1 MAQIEIQSGP
11 DAGKVL
17 DLLPGS
23 FTFGRAKTNDQV
35 LALDSVSGRHLELQ
49 ILESGE
55 VRFKDLGSTNGTWA
69 GGVQV
74 QEGEWFPGSEL
85 RLGQC
90 ALRLLDASG
99 GAGAAKATSAEDAA
113 DEDVHRRAREAAMS
127 GKRKGGPLQLAL
139 AVVLL
144 LGAGGAAWWTF
155 GRGDGEVENTRT
167 GTPGAAGASVTLDA
181 IEGYGD
187 FADADVW
194 VLGKEVTLEGGSARN
209 RSGRNLLK
217 LNRNFPMDGGA
228 LQVSASVQGM
238 SVRPLVSW
246 GTGAEEEGATGTW
259 EAGDLA
265 AGSSTLPLPKEAAWF
280 QLSFLMEG
288 AGSLKDLQV
297 DFVQG
302 APQSAATPFGRLLSS
317 GANLLISD
325 NSAVLLSVRGQG
337 GSWTSIEGGMQFEPA
352 GQSELAVT
360 ASAHLM
366 DTGSFLVLG
375 DGGPTGL
382 ARGVIV
388 DNSPGLLLGG
398 GPNRFM
404 MRFGS
409 PASVRSA
416 DGAAQFQVAAPITL
430 LWDLRS
436 VLTDAARLSQEIN
449 RASRSGEDQAL
460 LSAVARLLREMPLD
474 DEKVQEALLKSREA
488 IERGR
493 REFQTLQ
500 GKASGALFVGAAS
513 VMRDLQLQAESL
525 AASFPGTD
533 MAADALL
540 LAGDLAASVANV
552 EAEEAAT
559 AEAYRERVQA
569 ALESTYPVLSHWIQ
583 REAN

>member
-1 MAQIEIQSGP
+1 MVQIEIQSGP
-11 DAGKVL
+11 DTGKIL
-17 DLLPGS
+17 DLRPGS

-49 ILESGE
+49 INEAGE

-90 ALRLLDASG
+90 ALRLLDATGGG
-99 GAGAAKATSAEDAA
+99 GAPSATSAEDA
-113 DEDVHRRAREAAMS
+113 DDQDVHRRAREAAMS
-127 GKRKGGPLQLAL
+127 GKRKGGPLQLVL

-144 LGAGGAAWWTF
+144 LGAGGGAWWTF
-155 GRGDGEVENTRT
+155 GRGAGEEENPRT
-167 GTPGAAGASVTLDA
+167 GVAGTQGANVILDA

-187 FADADVW
+187 FAEAEVW
-194 VLGKEVTLEGGSARN
+194 VLGKGVTMDSGSARN

-228 LQVSASVQGM
+228 LQLSASVQGM
-238 SVRPLVSW
+238 SVRPLLSW
-246 GTGAEEEGATGTW
+246 GTGAEEDGATGTW

-265 AGSSTLPLPKEAAWF
+265 NGSTILPLPKDAAWF
-280 QLSFLMEG
+280 QLSLLLEG
-288 AGSLKDLQV
+288 SGSLTGLQV
-297 DFVQG
+297 DFADG

-337 GSWTSIEGGMQFEPA
+337 GSWTNAEGGMRFEPTDNA
-352 GQSELAVT
+352 ELAVA
-360 ASAHLM
+360 ASSHLLEA
-366 DTGSFLVLG
+366 GSFLILG

-388 DNSPGLLLGG
+388 DDSPGLLLGG

-404 MRFGS
+404 MRFEN
-409 PASVRSA
+409 AVSVRSA
-416 DGAAQFQVAAPITL
+416 DNTAQFQATAPITL
-430 LWDLRS
+430 LWDLRT

-449 RASRSGEDQAL
+449 RASRAGEDQAL
-460 LSAVARLLREMPLD
+460 LSAVAALLREMPLD
-474 DEKVQEALLKSREA
+474 DEKIQEALVKSREA
-488 IERGR
+488 IDRGR
-493 REFQTLQ
+493 SEFQALQ
-500 GKASGALFVGAAS
+500 GKASGALFVGAAP
-513 VMRDLQLQAESL
+513 VMRDLQGQAEAL
-525 AASFPGTD
+525 AAGFPGTD

-540 LAGDLAASVANV
+540 LAGDLSAAVADV
-552 EAEEAAT
+552 EAEEAAMA
-559 AEAYRERVQA
+559 AEYRERVQA